1 MGTLFW
7 ATVLSWRK
15 SHHWNLNYDNSM
27 QNLSQIFIILL
38 VSQSVSHDTSTL
50 YRHTFPTWTS
60 RLWSLGPW
68 RTVPRTSR
76 QQGIWEIK
84 INRLF
89 NFFPTTSL
97 KFQGPFSRGSVATN
111 SFLTPTPAPENR
123 ICFFCTF
130 QYLLR
135 QLLIKNLPEI
145 EPSSPTARLLR
156 RSSMC
161 LCWVLRPSW
170 FQKTVLRKCISIHQ
184 TTKKPILLT
193 TLHSSLISSFPR
205 QESGR
210 YDPLYGLPATVTP

>member
-7 ATVLSWRK
+7 ATVLSWRN
-15 SHHWNLNYDNSM
+15 SHHWNLNYNNSM

-135 QLLIKNLPEI
+135 QLLIKKSAWDRAFFTNCKAAKKEFYVPLL
-145 EPSSPTARLLR
+145 SSA
-156 RSSMC
+156 S
-161 LCWVLRPSW
+161 
-170 FQKTVLRKCISIHQ
+170 K
-184 TTKKPILLT
+184 
-193 TLHSSLISSFPR
+193 LISKNSITKMHFNTPDD
-205 QESGR
+205 QEA
-210 YDPLYGLPATVTP
+210 YFTHNFA